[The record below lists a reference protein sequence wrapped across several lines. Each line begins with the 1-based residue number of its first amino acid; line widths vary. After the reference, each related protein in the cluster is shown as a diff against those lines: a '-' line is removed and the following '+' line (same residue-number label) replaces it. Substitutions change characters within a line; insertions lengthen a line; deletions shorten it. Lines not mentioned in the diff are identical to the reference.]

1 MSFFKRLFSAPDAVS
16 KGMDAVISTGD
27 ALFFTDEEKSQANL
41 KVLELRLK
49 AAEATHGSRLARRI
63 LAIMFVGVY
72 LFWAS
77 VAFVLMILAAY
88 QCEPSLVDGVLVAG
102 YCAPDVAQANVKELL
117 MSAAL
122 GGSVIAIVS
131 WYFFSGIQRV
141 DK

>member
-1 MSFFKRLFSAPDAVS
+1 MSFLKRLFSAPDTVA
-16 KGMDAVISTGD
+16 KGMDAVINAGD
-27 ALFFTDEEKSQANL
+27 ALVFTEEERSQANY
-41 KVLELRLK
+41 KILELRIK

-63 LAIMFVGVY
+63 LSIMFVGVY

-77 VAFVLMILAAY
+77 VACVLMIIAAY
-88 QCEPSLVDGVLVAG
+88 QCAPMDGAAVVG
-102 YCAPDVAQANVKELL
+102 YCAADVAQENIKELL

-122 GGSVIAIVS
+122 GGSVVAIVS